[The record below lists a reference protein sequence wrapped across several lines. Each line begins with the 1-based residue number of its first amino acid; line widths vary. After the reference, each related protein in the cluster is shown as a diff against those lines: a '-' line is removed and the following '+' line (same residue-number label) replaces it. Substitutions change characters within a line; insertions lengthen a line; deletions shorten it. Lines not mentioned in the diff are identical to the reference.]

1 MRRSLKFIL
10 FIFLVLPFFI
20 QHAFAGVEPYE
31 NFIKGKI
38 KRRDTLIVKDE
49 KFKNA
54 KYNWDDITNISVKN
68 AVSFR
73 LIDESLL
80 TADFS
85 ASVNLKVEYRSS
97 PGQASPTVKN
107 IELKLNYSR
116 KKGVNYRINNTY
128 TFAGAYWIKVTVEN
142 ISSPEYG
149 NDLPPNFQLTAN
161 IIIDRQYKFKP
172 QTPIRASASFTGGT
186 TQTTKTAAAPRAN
199 LLASTRSSML
209 MNSITGGT
217 TLNSGNQLQLT
228 WAVITGAE
236 EYDIEWTTADAGN
249 DHIDLIRQMA
259 NGTAGTA
266 DPVELNKIFLN
277 NATRITTASQ
287 SYLLSLVFNDD
298 YILVRMRQVQY
309 STDGVRLLG
318 DWDYQLGS
326 GQYAVWSLNWYQQN
340 LNWQYAAAFAEDG
353 KKKEVVSYFDGSLR
367 SRQTVTLNNSDNVAV
382 VQESLYDEFG
392 RPTASILPAPFK
404 EADGATP
411 YLHYFAN
418 YNLNSNSL
426 PYNFDNIK
434 GSIPA
439 ASCEYNPDPLGTTAG
454 ASKYYSASNPF
465 KNDKTYDNFI
475 PDAEG
480 FPLSVSEYTA
490 DNTGRL
496 KVQGGVGKIFQP
508 GRTYPSKTTKYYYA
522 KPDQWEL
529 DRIFGNDVGNASH
542 YLKNMVA
549 DPNGQISV
557 SYVNASGKTVA
568 TALSGLVPAGVDSIS
583 TILPTKIQTISLL
596 DTDKFIFDQA
606 ALKIKATTTHLVSM
620 AGPAKLAYHIQKLV
634 DTYPGGAQAI
644 CSNCYYDLT
653 IKVLND
659 CNTPIYTTTT
669 PIQLGAKTGNC
680 NGAGTQADSL
690 QVNFPQIG
698 EYYFTF
704 ELAFSKTVME
714 NYVDQFVI
722 QGQQNGFLRKE
733 FSFITPYL
741 EALDYKSCLSDC
753 QTCEQ
758 SLGARADFITAF
770 NKKLIR
776 LDVDSVSVMGAAF
789 QTWVDNKY
797 TSLKAYCDSLSAT
810 CVTQAASYCD
820 RYEKPMLDDVS
831 PGGQYALFD
840 TALNPVEPA
849 INVISNNWRTEFPV
863 ETSGQADYQ
872 ATPVTLPDGSIT
884 SPYDQNFTLAMLV
897 TYWKADWATK
907 FLKYHPEYCKL
918 TFCTITS
925 AYKTWDQNV
934 QDNYDS
940 AAAISTIPG
949 APAGLHY
956 DYTDA
961 AFLAAADPYFQDGAP
976 GAVYRTAMQND
987 LRNFT
992 LNYLKVTQAST
1003 KSLTA
1008 FIDFLTY
1015 CADPSSNVNTLNNS
1029 YNNWDNCS
1037 PGADCRVPDREWD
1050 SYKTFYFQLKQ
1061 DYYDKVMASTTCPN
1075 TCPVGTPTA
1084 MPASNPCPVP
1094 TDFTITDLS
1103 AADGTP
1109 TVQCTSPQ
1117 KTVTL
1122 TYNPGK
1128 VGTAATVT
1136 IAYPAGF
1143 DATGLPT
1150 VFSFA
1155 AGDVNKT
1162 FCIPESLPA
1171 NSLSVQSVECSACQA
1186 NPLLFTVWTNDHI
1199 VQNVYDSSNHIV
1211 STTNFIP
1218 ACPFYT
1224 TGTLTISPDNTY
1236 AIAGVCNPSTGA
1248 WNMDRDCLF
1257 ALYSNDIK
1265 YSLDSVDAQHLVLKH
1280 REGMLEEIWYL
1291 NGGGNTIVC
1300 SNPTTL
1306 EVASVAGS
1314 NRYFTGSYPNR
1325 HVLGVV
1331 HGTSDTPPAYD
1342 CINSLNQA
1350 SNPTPVFYPC
1360 LTIHTTANTSANYS
1374 NVWVFDCL
1382 YDNVPTNC
1390 PQVLLTKQSRFIAID
1405 KTMPPENTASLVE
1418 DNKEQLQAQIQT
1430 SADAAGDNWIADLT
1444 PGLNDYQAKIPQLRA
1459 ALVEIAAKGG
1469 DIDHP
1474 FGASSVAPGQTT
1486 ASGYLNFTDAI
1497 RGILGLSHFT
1507 SQLNPWLISSPYPF
1521 APKMQAFNNYI
1532 VNSDPD
1538 LCALLQENQTQCDAY
1553 NSAHGTSLNLYNYFL
1568 LLYGSAMTLDPD
1580 DFTVLQN
1587 SCGQCKFILAH
1598 DLSLPVFLDPKAKGC
1613 ILPAE
1618 YATAKTDLNN
1628 QFDGTLATDDPN
1640 YETIFANFMNQRWG
1654 FVLGFAQYAAY
1665 DAQLAANPSALLCNT
1680 INNTVTPDPLA
1691 CIESQMA
1698 GSVANGKREYAT
1710 YLDDQKNLFRASYIS
1725 KCSAAQGHVNLYAPE
1740 KIYHYTLYYYDRADN
1755 LIGTVPPE
1763 GVALMTDAQVAA
1775 AKTYRDYYAASDTL
1789 DKYDALQV
1797 KMDTIA
1803 ALTSLSATLASTRP
1817 GQAIE
1822 MWLYNT
1828 AGGTEQVLAT
1838 GADRNYL
1845 FQTCISGSQM
1855 NLDVYTLAHSDTTA
1869 VTIATEKHFTYNLA
1883 GSPPLQT
1890 WQHIVLQGTNF
1901 LTDTINA
1908 FVNGVSVPLT
1918 TYNPAPGC
1926 GFTIPGGIN
1935 PPAMPL
1941 NLNFV
1946 KHLRFYNRLLP
1957 QLEISVNAASAYF
1970 LPANSTGMTW
1980 YRFNVPVAGSSNTV
1994 DAGSTDEMRYQ
2005 PVYPGHRMF
2014 TTYAYNST
2022 NQVTQQ
2028 QSPDG
2033 GVNRFWYDL
2042 LSRLVISQNDKQL
2055 ATHDYSYTNF
2065 DILGRI
2071 TEVGQKNQTT
2081 ININNPDYLADAAI
2095 ASFNAAGTNSQITN
2109 TYYDAAAPASNGI
2122 QSVTQNNLRKRVAAS
2137 TFRDT
2142 QAGQV
2147 QQATYYNYDLD
2158 GDVKNLYQQIA
2169 GLGLK
2174 RMDYEY
2180 DLVSG
2185 KVNFVSYQDGQPD
2198 QFYYKYNYD
2207 ADNRITE
2214 AWTGTQ
2220 ATIKPG
2226 GGSYL
2231 LNGKM
2236 DASYQYYLHGPL
2248 ARQELGDVYGK
2259 VQGID
2264 HAYTLQGWLKGVN
2277 RQSISS
2283 SSLNDIGQDGI
2294 SSNAIARDVFGYS
2307 LGYYHDDYKPIGGA
2321 SYTAFSAQYQQAAAD
2336 STGQDLYNGN
2346 ISTMVTSVSGVP
2358 SPFGTT
2364 YRYDQ
2369 LNRLKMM
2376 RSHNHL
2382 NLSSW
2387 SNSTITRGYQETLA
2401 YDGNGN
2407 IRTYIKNSPNPAGG
2421 NPVTNAPVY
2430 TYEKMG
2436 SGPTAKVI
2444 NNRLRLITDP
2454 YGTDPVTG
2462 APGPQDISTSYTYD
2476 PIGNL
2481 TGDTKAGITN
2491 IDWTVYG
2498 KIKAITKSSG
2508 NLDYTYDPAGQRAT
2522 KSSGSIK
2529 TWYVRDASGN
2539 TMAVY
2544 DNKGG
2549 TTNWREQ
2556 DLYGS
2561 SRLGVWTPNVNLANN
2576 NASTVWDTIGHKQYE
2591 LTNHLGNVLA
2601 TITDKRLAISGP
2613 NNTIAYYQADLATA
2627 QLYYSFGAIMP
2638 YMNSSVGTYRYG
2650 FNGKE
2655 NDNEVKQDA
2664 NGNNIAGA
2672 EQDYGMRIYDPR
2684 VGRFLSVDPLTVSY
2698 PWYTPYQFAGN
2709 SPIANIDMDG
2719 GEPKPVNRGTTEGQ
2733 ATTTYDTKYSAGGEA
2748 YPVSQTWKW
2757 YSGNIKGH
2765 GPAGW
2770 FTEDQYKLIRQDWE
2784 HGQVMLPFE
2793 KSTFGDDPYS
2803 PSGEIQHPGY
2813 GRNWNGYQVGK
2824 GGYLTGKKYEGSTS
2838 IFAGFNL
2845 FEWID
2850 GAGELRV
2857 LGALSEGRALL
2868 KEGEYMIY
2876 FGVREGKPYIG
2887 STTELLERYS
2897 QGKIDEMMARAFD
2910 FFAKNPDIRI
2920 PNRGIAI
2927 GFEQLVIRLNNAGE
2941 NISKANQGVHLSNK
2955 INAAVKEIYVS
2966 EAVKWATKNI
2976 PDWQNLFKIK

>member
-1 MRRSLKFIL
+1 MRRFLKLIF
-10 FIFLVLPFFI
+10 FIFTILPLFSL
-20 QHAFAGVEPYE
+20 HVFAGTEPYE
-31 NFIKGKI
+31 NFLKGKI
-38 KRRDTLIVKDE
+38 KRKDTLIVKDE
-49 KFKNA
+49 KFKNP
-54 KYNWDDITNISVKN
+54 KYNWEDITNISVKN

-73 LIDESLL
+73 LLDESPL

-97 PGQASPTVKN
+97 PGQGSPTVKN

-116 KKGVNYRINNTY
+116 KKGANYRINNSY
-128 TFAGAYWIKVTVEN
+128 TFTGAYWIKVTVEN

-149 NDLPPNFQLTAN
+149 NDLPPNFQVSAN

-172 QTPIRASASFTGGT
+172 QTPIRASASFSGGT
-186 TQTTKTAAAPRAN
+186 SQTGSKTTAPSRAN
-199 LLASTRSSML
+199 LLASTRAPL
-209 MNSITGGT
+209 QMNSITGGT

-266 DPVELNKIFLN
+266 DPAELNKIFLH

-298 YILVRMRQVQY
+298 FILVRMRQVQY

-340 LNWQYAAAFAEDG
+340 LNWQYSAAFAEDG

-382 VQESLYDEFG
+382 VQENLYDEFG

-404 EADGATP
+404 EADGNTP

-418 YNLNSNSL
+418 YNLNASNL
-426 PYNFDNIK
+426 PYNFENVK

-454 ASKYYSASNPF
+454 ASRYYSAANPF
-465 KNDKTYDNFI
+465 KTDKTYDSFI

-508 GRTYPSKTTKYYYA
+508 GRSYPSKTTKYFYA

-529 DRIFGNDVGNASH
+529 DQIFGNDAGNASH

-568 TALSGLVPAGVDSIS
+568 TALSGLVPAGMDSIS
-583 TILPTKIQTISLL
+583 TILPAKIQTISLL
-596 DTDKFIFDQA
+596 DTNQFTFDRT

-620 AGPAKLAYHIQKLV
+620 AGPAKLAYNIQKLV

-644 CSNCYYDLT
+644 CSNCFYDLT

-669 PIQLGAKTGNC
+669 PIQMGSKTGDC
-680 NGAGTQADSL
+680 NNTGLQSDSL

-722 QGQQNGFLRKE
+722 KGQQNGFLRKE

-758 SLGARADFITAF
+758 SLGARADFITAI

-776 LDVDSVSVMGAAF
+776 LDVDPQSVMGADF

-810 CVTQAASYCD
+810 CTTQTASYCD
-820 RYEKPMLDDVS
+820 QYEKPMLDDVS

-840 TALNPVEPA
+840 KALNPLEPA

-863 ETSGQADYQ
+863 ETAGQAEYQ
-872 ATPVTLPDGSIT
+872 ASLITLPDGSVT
-884 SPYDQNFTLAMLV
+884 SPYDAGFTLAMLE
-897 TYWKADWATK
+897 TYWKADWAAK

-918 TFCTITS
+918 LFCYQTS
-925 AYKTWDQNV
+925 GYLTWDQNV
-934 QDNYDS
+934 RDNFSD
-940 AAAISTIPG
+940 AGALATIPG
-949 APAGLHY
+949 APAGFHY
-956 DYTDA
+956 DNSNA
-961 AFLAAADPYFQDGAP
+961 AFLVNADPYFQDGAP
-976 GAVYRTAMQND
+976 GSAYRAPFTADLQN
-987 LRNFT
+987 FS
-992 LNYLKVTQAST
+992 LNYLKITQAAT

-1008 FIDFLTY
+1008 FIDFVTY
-1015 CADPSSNVNTLNNS
+1015 CADPSFNTNTQNNS

-1037 PGADCRVPDREWD
+1037 PGAGCRVPDREWD

-1061 DYYDKVMASTTCPN
+1061 DYYDKVRQNTTCPN
-1075 TCPVGTPTA
+1075 ACPVGQPIS
-1084 MPASNPCPVP
+1084 MPSADPCPIT
-1094 TDFTITDLS
+1094 TDFVIRDLS
-1103 AADGTP
+1103 TADGTP
-1109 TVQCTSPQ
+1109 TVTCTSPQ
-1117 KTVTL
+1117 KTVVL

-1155 AGDVNKT
+1155 SGEVNKS
-1162 FCIPESLPA
+1162 FCIPENIPA

-1199 VQNVYDSSNHIV
+1199 VQNVYDSSNHLV
-1211 STTNFIP
+1211 STNSFVP
-1218 ACPFYT
+1218 ACPTYS
-1224 TGTLTISPDNTY
+1224 TGTLTISPDHTY
-1236 AIAGVCNPSTGA
+1236 AIAGVCTPSTGA
-1248 WNMDRDCLF
+1248 WNMDRDCSF

-1265 YSLDSVDAQHLVLKH
+1265 YSLDTVDGQHLVLKH
-1280 REGMLEEIWYL
+1280 REGTLEEIWYL
-1291 NGGGNTIVC
+1291 NGAGTATAC

-1314 NRYFTGSYPNR
+1314 NRYYTGSYPNR
-1325 HVLGVV
+1325 HVLGIVS
-1331 HGTSDTPPAYD
+1331 GTPGTPPAYD
-1342 CINSLNQA
+1342 CINSLNQV

-1360 LTIHTTANTSANYS
+1360 LTIHTAANTSVNYS
-1374 NVWVFDCL
+1374 SVWVFDCL
-1382 YDNVPTNC
+1382 YDNVPANC
-1390 PQVLLTKQSRFIAID
+1390 PPVLLTKQSRFIAID

-1418 DNKEQLQAQIQT
+1418 DNKEQIQSQVQS
-1430 SADAAGDNWIADLT
+1430 SAEAAGDGWIADLT
-1444 PGLNDYQAKIPQLRA
+1444 PGLNGYESKIPQLRA
-1459 ALVEIAAKGG
+1459 ALVEIATKGG

-1497 RGILGLSHFT
+1497 KNILGLSTFT

-1521 APKMQAFNNYI
+1521 APKMQAFNREV
-1532 VNSDPD
+1532 VNSDPE
-1538 LCALLQENQTQCDAY
+1538 LCAWLQQYQAQCDSY
-1553 NSAHGTSLNLYNYFL
+1553 NSAHGTNLSLYNYFL
-1568 LLYGSAMTLDPD
+1568 QVYGGAMTLDAD
-1580 DFTVLQN
+1580 DLTALQN

-1598 DLSLPVFLDPKAKGC
+1598 DLSLPVFLDPKSKGC
-1613 ILPAE
+1613 ISPAE
-1618 YATAKTDLNN
+1618 YAAAKTDLNS
-1628 QFDGTLATDDPN
+1628 QFAGGLATDDPN
-1640 YETIFANFMNQRWG
+1640 YETIFTNFMNQRWG

-1665 DAQLAANPSALLCNT
+1665 EQLLTTNPAAPLCNV
-1680 INNTVTPDPLA
+1680 INNTVQVDPLA

-1698 GSVANGKREYAT
+1698 GAVANGKREYAV
-1710 YLDDQKNLFRASYIS
+1710 YIDEQRNLFRASYIS
-1725 KCSAAQGHVNLYAPE
+1725 KCSAAQGRVNLYAPE
-1740 KIYHYTLYYYDRADN
+1740 KIYHYTLYYYDQADN

-1763 GVALMTDAQVAA
+1763 GVQLMTDDQVAA
-1775 AKTYRDYYAASDTL
+1775 SKTYRDYYAASDTL
-1789 DKYDALQV
+1789 DKYDAMQIRQ
-1797 KMDTIA
+1797 DTVA
-1803 ALTSLSATLASTRP
+1803 ALTSLSATLASTHP

-1822 MWLYNT
+1822 LWLYNT

-1845 FQTCISGSQM
+1845 FQACISGSQL
-1855 NLDVYTLAHSDTTA
+1855 NVDVYTLAHSDTTA
-1869 VTIATEKHFTYNLA
+1869 VTVAAEKHFTYDLA

-1890 WQHIVLQGTNF
+1890 WQHIVLQSTNF
-1901 LTDTINA
+1901 LTDPIDA
-1908 FVNGVSVPLT
+1908 YVNGVAVALT
-1918 TYNPAPGC
+1918 TYNPALSC
-1926 GFTIPGGIN
+1926 SFTIPAGIN
-1935 PPAMPL
+1935 PPVMPL

-1946 KHLRFYNRLLP
+1946 KHLRFYNRLLL
-1957 QLEISVNAASAYF
+1957 QREITANAASAYF
-1970 LPANSTGMTW
+1970 LPANTTGMTW
-1980 YRFNVPVAGSSNTV
+1980 YRFNVPAAGSSNTV
-1994 DAGSTDEMRYQ
+1994 DASSTDEMRYQ
-2005 PVYPGHRMF
+2005 PVYPAHRLF

-2022 NQVTQQ
+2022 NQVTLQK
-2028 QSPDG
+2028 SPDG
-2033 GVNRFWYDL
+2033 GTNRFWYDL
-2042 LSRLVISQNDKQL
+2042 LSRLIISQNDKQEPN
-2055 ATHDYSYTNF
+2055 HDYSYTNF
-2065 DILGRI
+2065 DVLGRI
-2071 TEVGQKNQTT
+2071 SEVGQKNQTS
-2081 ININNPDYLADAAI
+2081 ININNPDYLADADI
-2095 ASFNAAGTNSQITN
+2095 ASFNAAGTNSQITH
-2109 TYYDAAAPASNGI
+2109 TYYDAAAPATNGI
-2122 QSVTQNNLRKRVAAS
+2122 QSVSQDNLRKRVAAS
-2137 TFRDT
+2137 TYRDT

-2158 GDVKNLYQQIA
+2158 GNVKNLYQQIA
-2169 GLGLK
+2169 GLSLK
-2174 RMDYEY
+2174 RLDYEY

-2185 KVNFVSYQDGQPD
+2185 KVNFVSYQDGQSD
-2198 QFYYKYNYD
+2198 QFYYQYNYD

-2248 ARQELGDVYGK
+2248 AREELGDVTGK

-2264 HAYTLQGWLKGVN
+2264 YAYTLQGWTKGVN
-2277 RQSISS
+2277 RSVFGSAPTTTT
-2283 SSLNDIGQDGI
+2283 DMGQDGTNGI
-2294 SSNAIARDVFGYS
+2294 PTDAFNYN
-2307 LGYYHDDYKPIGGA
+2307 LYYYANDYKPIGGTNPFDT
-2321 SYTAFSAQYQQAAAD
+2321 SLETNTDFIP
-2336 STGQDLYNGN
+2336 LYNGN
-2346 ISTMVTSVSGVP
+2346 IAGIGQTLPAITQPAMIN
-2358 SPFGTT
+2358 T
-2364 YRYDQ
+2364 YRYGQ
-2369 LNRLKMM
+2369 LNRLT
-2376 RSHNHL
+2376 S
-2382 NLSSW
+2382 NLPHQ
-2387 SNSTITRGYQETLA
+2387 NSLPTALTAAGTMNETFS

-2407 IRTYIKNSPNPAGG
+2407 IKTAFRHGDSFAGPNEMDDLTYNYNKD
-2421 NPVTNAPVY
+2421 
-2430 TYEKMG
+2430 G
-2436 SGPTAKVI
+2436 SGHLI
-2444 NNRLRLITDP
+2444 NNKLRHINDAVAYDAANHLTDLHDQAADNYHYDAIGNLITDTQA
-2454 YGTDPVTG
+2454 GL
-2462 APGPQDISTSYTYD
+2462 
-2476 PIGNL
+2476 GNV
-2481 TGDTKAGITN
+2481 
-2491 IDWTVYG
+2491 DWTVYG
-2498 KIKAITKSSG
+2498 KIKTITKADG
-2508 NLDYTYDPAGQRAT
+2508 PNITYTYDPAGQRASKISNNIT
-2522 KSSGSIK
+2522 
-2529 TWYVRDASGN
+2529 TWYVRDAGGN
-2539 TMAVY
+2539 TMAIY

-2561 SRLGVWTPNVNLANN
+2561 GRLGMWNPDVNLANN
-2576 NASTVWDTIGHKQYE
+2576 NAATVWDTIGHKQYE

-2601 TITDKRLAISGP
+2601 TISDKRIPHSTDGT
-2613 NNTIAYYQADLATA
+2613 TIDYYNPEVTTA
-2627 QLYYSFGAIMP
+2627 QEYYAFGWQIP
-2638 YMNSSVGTYRYG
+2638 KRSYILNKDYRYG

-2655 NDNEVKQDA
+2655 NDNDVKGTGEQ
-2664 NGNNIAGA
+2664 
-2672 EQDYGMRIYDPR
+2672 QDYGLRIYDPR
-2684 VGRFLSVDPLTVSY
+2684 LGRFLSVDPLYHSY
-2698 PWYTPYQFAGN
+2698 PELSSYQFASNG
-2709 SPIANIDMDG
+2709 PISGIDMDG
-2719 GEPKPVNRGTTEGQ
+2719 GEYLNANEARIHLNGTTVSLSLQNMHQVTQNLWKMRDESGHWPAGNIGYPTTVGQ
-2733 ATTTYDTKYSAGGEA
+2733 VSFSGVPYTPDNGIVPLDIPFNQNQYGDGGAPSLNLDNTYGANNPSYNASRIKLERGEPIAASTGLPDRRYKEQTIYAGGSSSSTIATAALVVNAVNWGMEQFINYQTA
-2748 YPVSQTWKW
+2748 DDRDKVYQQTSLLRTKVLSDLTTAVKTGLIPKKYMNAQNLGDITNVILTGVNLTKDKGIYKTGIRIVKEVSKN
-2757 YSGNIKGH
+2757 YKPAIKLFSPAI
-2765 GPAGW
+2765 PAGADN
-2770 FTEDQYKLIRQDWE
+2770 T
-2784 HGQVMLPFE
+2784 
-2793 KSTFGDDPYS
+2793 
-2803 PSGEIQHPGY
+2803 
-2813 GRNWNGYQVGK
+2813 
-2824 GGYLTGKKYEGSTS
+2824 
-2838 IFAGFNL
+2838 
-2845 FEWID
+2845 
-2850 GAGELRV
+2850 
-2857 LGALSEGRALL
+2857 
-2868 KEGEYMIY
+2868 
-2876 FGVREGKPYIG
+2876 
-2887 STTELLERYS
+2887 
-2897 QGKIDEMMARAFD
+2897 
-2910 FFAKNPDIRI
+2910 
-2920 PNRGIAI
+2920 
-2927 GFEQLVIRLNNAGE
+2927 
-2941 NISKANQGVHLSNK
+2941 
-2955 INAAVKEIYVS
+2955 AVKRTYSVPE
-2966 EAVKWATKNI
+2966 KKD
-2976 PDWQNLFKIK
+2976 PQP